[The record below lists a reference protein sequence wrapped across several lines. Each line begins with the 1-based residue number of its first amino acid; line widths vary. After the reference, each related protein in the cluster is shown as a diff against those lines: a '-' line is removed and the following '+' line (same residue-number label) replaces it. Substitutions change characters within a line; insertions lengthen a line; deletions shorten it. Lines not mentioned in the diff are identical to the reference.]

1 MEIEIK
7 GHSGCEIDVVNE
19 NGTLVL
25 HKSTNDSGYF
35 NRLVNQI
42 IKQDDFVKTN
52 QSDLKAPKVFG
63 IKKEPNKITAT
74 MEYIYS
80 QSFVDFFEYSGVD
93 KIDSF
98 VNSIITFI
106 ESELDN
112 STMTMIDNS
121 IVKNKYGDVKS
132 KIDENI
138 SYRKGEISLLLNKAD
153 VFFKREYYEIPIGLC
168 HGDFTFSN
176 ILFSGGI
183 YYAIDF
189 LDSFIESPLI
199 DIVKIRQDSKYGWSY
214 LMYNDRY
221 DESRSYITLKYID
234 DKIDNYFSKYK
245 FYCEYYKSFQIL
257 NILRILQYAK
267 RNDVIDYLV
276 RTLVKVLDC
285 EK

>member
-35 NRLVNQI
+35 HRLVNQI
-42 IKQDDFVKTN
+42 IKQDEFVRINT
-52 QSDLKAPKVFG
+52 SDLKAPKVFG
-63 IKKEPNKITAT
+63 IKKESNKITAT

-80 QSFVDFFEYSGVD
+80 QSFIDYFENSGVE

-98 VNSIITFI
+98 INSIISFI
-106 ESELDN
+106 ETELDN
-112 STMTMIDNS
+112 SKMTQIDKC
-121 IVKNKYGDVKS
+121 VVLNKYEDVKR
-132 KIDENI
+132 KIDTNI
-138 SYRKGEISLLLNKAD
+138 LYRRDEIASLLSK
-153 VFFKREYYEIPIGLC
+153 VEVYFKKEYYEIPIGVC

-214 LMYNDRY
+214 LMYNERY
-221 DESRSYITLKYID
+221 DETRSYITLKYID

-245 FYCEYYKSFQIL
+245 FYSDYYKSFQVL
-257 NILRILQYAK
+257 NLLRILQYAK
-267 RNDVIDYLV
+267 RDDVIDYLIK
-276 RTLVKVLDC
+276 TIIQALDY
-285 EK
+285 ED